1 MIKNKTDNNETIYKS
16 LKEQSVQNQEKLE
29 AKIDDVEK
37 SLKNT
42 ERKNSD
48 LSGKIG
54 NVKEKQ
60 NHVAK
65 RISETEK
72 DQKELEHKVIVQ
84 NLNHLR
90 KNNELE
96 QNDDKIEAKV
106 DNIIDPAEFE
116 KKKDIFS
123 LYEGEMEMY
132 KQKAKD
138 DEIKGYEDFEGIEEE
153 WEDFNQSKTKSKS
166 K

>member
-1 MIKNKTDNNETIYKS
+1 MLEGIICPVCESTLEEVD
-16 LKEQSVQNQEKLE
+16 LKESLICNNCKSDLKDRKYLDFLE
-29 AKIDDVEK
+29 FLMANALVDDLDFFDPKVYSEDVE
-37 SLKNT
+37 
-42 ERKNSD
+42 R
-48 LSGKIG
+48 
-54 NVKEKQ
+54 
-60 NHVAK
+60 
-65 RISETEK
+65 
-72 DQKELEHKVIVQ
+72 LEP
-84 NLNHLR
+84 
-90 KNNELE
+90 
-96 QNDDKIEAKV
+96 DDEEDV
-106 DNIIDPAEFE
+106 DPAEFE

>member
-1 MIKNKTDNNETIYKS
+1 MLEGIICPVCESTLEEVDLKKS
-16 LKEQSVQNQEKLE
+16 LTCKNCKSDLKDRKYLDFLE
-29 AKIDDVEK
+29 FLMANGLVEDLDFFDPKVYSEDVE
-37 SLKNT
+37 
-42 ERKNSD
+42 R
-48 LSGKIG
+48 
-54 NVKEKQ
+54 
-60 NHVAK
+60 
-65 RISETEK
+65 
-72 DQKELEHKVIVQ
+72 LEP
-84 NLNHLR
+84 
-90 KNNELE
+90 
-96 QNDDKIEAKV
+96 DDEEDV
-106 DNIIDPAEFE
+106 DPAEFE